1 MFLNKKAMKKQLLLA
16 FFMLLGGVKVLAYER
31 VNFVVEW
38 SYVDPFPATE
48 GPNRGPVVCPDVTQD
63 GHTLYFNNVTY
74 DLELVLVDED
84 GDEVYS
90 VFVPANTAS
99 VVLPSSLNGDYE
111 LQLYPTD
118 SSYYFYSDIT
128 L

>member
-1 MFLNKKAMKKQLLLA
+1 MKKQIILLLLA
-16 FFMLLGGVKVLAYER
+16 LGGVVSSAQVFNFSQSEIILKVER
-31 VNFVVEW
+31 VKPT
-38 SYVDPFPATE
+38 SGQGSIPRT
-48 GPNRGPVVCPDVTQD
+48 PVNVPSVSQD
-63 GHTLYFNNVTY
+63 GHSLYFNNVDY
-74 DLELVLVDED
+74 DLELVLLDED
-84 GDEVYS
+84 GDEAYS
-90 VFVPANTAS
+90 VVVPANTAS